1 MISYRSFEHSSALQ
15 RAKRGTVNLRQ
26 PSTKGCISQ
35 SIFCFFKFR
44 TQVAAFFCLFVG
56 QLCLSTVLRL
66 KVERGQSRR
75 LLSRSDT
82 SLIEELCTL
91 FFFFFNFLLNFHI

>member
-1 MISYRSFEHSSALQ
+1 MLSAAERIQRMNSYRSFEHSSALQ
-15 RAKRGTVNLRQ
+15 RAKRGTVKLRQ

-35 SIFCFFKFR
+35 NIFFF
-44 TQVAAFFCLFVG
+44 FFNLGHRSQLLCLFVG

-82 SLIEELCTL
+82 S
-91 FFFFFNFLLNFHI
+91 

>member
-15 RAKRGTVNLRQ
+15 RAKRGTVKLRQ
-26 PSTKGCISQ
+26 PSANGCISQ
-35 SIFCFFKFR
+35 NIFLFNLGHR
-44 TQVAAFFCLFVG
+44 SQLLCLFVG

-66 KVERGQSRR
+66 KVERGQSRS

-82 SLIEELCTL
+82 SLSRAC
-91 FFFFFNFLLNFHI
+91 